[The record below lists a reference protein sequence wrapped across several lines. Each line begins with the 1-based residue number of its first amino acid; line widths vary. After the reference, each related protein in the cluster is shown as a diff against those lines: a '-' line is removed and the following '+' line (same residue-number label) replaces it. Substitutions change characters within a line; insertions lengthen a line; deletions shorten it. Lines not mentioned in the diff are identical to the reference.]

1 MSNNRLD
8 GFQGQTDIAKAIR
21 GLRDGQRNTVFEL
34 NRIANALERANEI
47 HINSHALPVEVFDE
61 VQADREFH
69 ERMRETE

>member
-8 GFQGQTDIAKAIR
+8 GFQGQTDIAKAVK
-21 GLRDGQRNTVFEL
+21 GLRDEAQRTVFEL

-61 VQADREFH
+61 VQAEW
-69 ERMRETE
+69 EEQS